1 MQSEQIGTS
10 PGMKTFR
17 EIGEAD
23 GKRKSPAPTGA
34 REQGKVELT
43 GTILPENP
51 AEYQAPSL
59 AWQPAAVQRA
69 RILSRLRIGP
79 ATTLQLRNE
88 LHIMHPGGRVH
99 ELRRLGF
106 NILSRRLPSGM
117 AEYFLVGRE
126 AGR

>member
-1 MQSEQIGTS
+1 MEKPHDQ
-10 PGMKTFR
+10 
-17 EIGEAD
+17 GELA
-23 GKRKSPAPTGA
+23 
-34 REQGKVELT
+34 QGKVVEPT
-43 GTILPENP
+43 STILPETP
-51 AEYQAPSL
+51 LEYQAPSL